1 MPLTDEQISFERVS
15 GNGTSVVMQNP
26 QYKLHSTLKAI
37 KRNLLK
43 IFPLV
48 NEKFKIHLI
57 RGTEAET
64 IENFDKE
71 MISELSTLITLGD
84 EFTYLN
90 DFFQTPYG
98 NEINL

>member
-1 MPLTDEQISFERVS
+1 MR
-15 GNGTSVVMQNP
+15 
-26 QYKLHSTLKAI
+26 
-37 KRNLLK
+37 
-43 IFPLV
+43 
-48 NEKFKIHLI
+48 KFKIHLI

-90 DFFQTPYG
+90 DFSRRHM
-98 NEINL
+98 EMK